1 MREND
6 DTPADTLMRAD
17 AALHMAKNAGQD
29 HIVTQYELS
38 EDIDTLVF
46 KYTQE
51 AVQDKGKPSEIAA

>member
-1 MREND
+1 
-6 DTPADTLMRAD
+6 MRAD

-51 AVQDKGKPSEIAA
+51 AVQDKSKPSEIAA